1 MGETTARPAG
11 RERRAGR
18 GRLAGLVAAAL
29 AAALAAAVAPV
40 LGPPAAATAAAH
52 CISEEPDQL
61 GLHRCDDVTPPET
74 TGVVPSVRPSSTG
87 WLRTGEVSFGF
98 GGRYN
103 ATDRADAD
111 PIGFQCRLEGP
122 SRAQGWKACTSPFTP
137 AGVLADSG
145 EEAYR
150 FSVRAVDLGDHDQVL
165 AEGADGDGTL
175 YPAGPALGSTY
186 PAETVPDFDATPATL
201 TFGVDTRAP
210 VGLLFGRPSDP
221 ITPDR
226 PVLLAHDL
234 RLALYANEARA
245 TFHCTVDGAALP
257 CGSGDTLL
265 RGLTNR
271 RHVFRATV
279 RDRAG
284 NVGTGDMEAVFWV
297 AQDVRGTRA
306 ERRAWRTVRRGSAL
320 GGSFL
325 EARARGAR
333 LAVRGRGVRELRLL
347 APTGPG
353 LGRVR
358 VRIAGRRWTTFD
370 LDRPIADDKAQFL
383 VRSHRSTR
391 LSGLVEV
398 QVVSRGRPVRVDG
411 LVLR

>member
-1 MGETTARPAG
+1 MMGGTTARPARVAPRARG
-11 RERRAGR
+11 ARRG
-18 GRLAGLVAAAL
+18 GLAGVL
-29 AAALAAAVAPV
+29 AAALAGTVAPV
-40 LGPPAAATAAAH
+40 LGPSAPAAAAAH
-52 CISEEPDQL
+52 CVSEEPDHL
-61 GLHRCDDVTPPET
+61 GLQRCDDVMPPQT
-74 TGVVPSVRPSSTG
+74 SGVVPSVRPNSAG
-87 WLRTGEVSFGF
+87 WLRTGEVAFSF
-98 GGRYN
+98 GGRY
-103 ATDRADAD
+103 AAADQADAD

-122 SRAQGWKACTSPFTP
+122 SRAQGWTACTSPFRP

-145 EEAYR
+145 EAAYR

-175 YPAGPALGSTY
+175 YPAGPALGASY
-186 PAETVPDFDATPATL
+186 PAEAVPDFDPTPATL
-201 TFGVDTRAP
+201 AFKVDTRAP

-234 RLALYANEARA
+234 RLSLYANEAGA
-245 TFHCTVDGAALP
+245 EFHCAVDGDALP
-257 CGSGDTLL
+257 CGSGDMLL
-265 RGLTNR
+265 RGLAVR
-271 RHVFRATV
+271 SHAFRATV
-279 RDRAG
+279 RDAAG
-284 NVGTGDMEAVFWV
+284 NVGTGDMETVFWV
-297 AQDVRGTRA
+297 AQDLPGTRA
-306 ERRAWRTVRRGSAL
+306 EQRSWRTVRRGTAL

-325 EARARGAR
+325 ETRARGAS
-333 LAVRGRGVRELRLL
+333 LAVRGRRVRELRLL

-383 VRSHRSTR
+383 VRSHRSAP